1 MRRKVFTARHC
12 LFTSNIIYFIIY
24 MYILYYNIKYYIQ
37 YTQYVIDNK
46 PLIFHYII
54 ITKLEIQTNGTVN
67 GI

>member
-1 MRRKVFTARHC
+1 
-12 LFTSNIIYFIIY
+12 
-24 MYILYYNIKYYIQ
+24 MYILYYNIKCYIQ